1 MADIVPSKAEIFK
14 LAQAQSDSIQ
24 ELSERLVKIEKLAEK
39 QETRNQGVIYAV
51 LIASVLILVTVGVE
65 VILST
70 NNDQTTTLNIMGK
83 INSIENQNVDIKNK
97 LENFKQCLSLGGWK
111 SCF

>member
-24 ELSERLVKIEKLAEK
+24 ELSERLVKIERLAEK
-39 QETRNQGVIYAV
+39 QESRNHGVIYAV

-70 NNDQTTTLNIMGK
+70 NNDQTTIMSIMGK
-83 INSIENQNVDIKNK
+83 INSVENQNVEARN
-97 LENFKQCLSLGGWK
+97 EFGNFKQCLSLGGWK

>member
-1 MADIVPSKAEIFK
+1 MADSTPSKAEIFK

-24 ELSERLVKIEKLAEK
+24 GLSERLVKIEQLAEK
-39 QETRNQGVIYAV
+39 QESRNQGVIYAV

-70 NNDQTTTLNIMGK
+70 NNDRAITISLMERIDSVKDQNIDV
-83 INSIENQNVDIKNK
+83 NNR
-97 LENFKQCLSLGGWK
+97 LEDFKQCLSSGAWK

>member
-1 MADIVPSKAEIFK
+1 MADIIPSKAEIFK
-14 LAQAQSDSIQ
+14 LTQAQSDSIQ

-39 QETRNQGVIYAV
+39 QESRNQGVIYAV

-70 NNDQTTTLNIMGK
+70 NNNQVTTMNIVAE
-83 INSIENQNVDIKNK
+83 INSVRDQNVDIKNK
-97 LENFKQCLSLGGWK
+97 FENFKQCLSLGGWK